1 MQETIGTI
9 GPNSL
14 GTIGLAMKETLISV
28 PYSPKTNFQIGRNG
42 GRRKKLWKNFKKTLG
57 NEMSFPIGEKR
68 KPEQPED
75 TFYRNAKKLYVAGAE
90 GEDCPLEKEEV

>member
-14 GTIGLAMKETLISV
+14 GTIGLAMKDLVLSALQSKNKLPNREE
-28 PYSPKTNFQIGRNG
+28 
-42 GRRKKLWKNFKKTLG
+42 RREPEKALEKNFKKTLG
-57 NEMSFPIGEKR
+57 NEMSFPTGEKG

-75 TFYRNAKKLYVAGAE
+75 TFYRNAKELYVAGAE
-90 GEDCPLEKEEV
+90 GEGCPLEKEEV